1 VVGYVFWRGGLG
13 KPCETERNI
22 QTKITPRQAASQS
35 RTNAKTG
42 TMGIFA
48 AAAFGVA
55 LRTGTAAKIVPNR
68 AISARLPW
76 NRP

>member
-1 VVGYVFWRGGLG
+1 MYFWRGGLG
-13 KPCETERNI
+13 QAVRNRA
-22 QTKITPRQAASQS
+22 QYPDENNAKKAASQS
-35 RTNAKTG
+35 RTSAKTS
-42 TMGIFA
+42 MMRIFA